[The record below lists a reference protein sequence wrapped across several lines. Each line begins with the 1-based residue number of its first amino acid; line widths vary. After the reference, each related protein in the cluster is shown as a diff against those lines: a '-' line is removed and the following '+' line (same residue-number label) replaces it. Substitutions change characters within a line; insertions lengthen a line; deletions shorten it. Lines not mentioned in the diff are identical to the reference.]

1 MSTRLLLAAALCGGA
16 FRAGAQPA
24 SPPTPPPASPAP
36 PRVVT
41 LENGFQVI
49 VAENHSVPLS
59 TAKVV
64 VRTGAMTQELE
75 EQGVPHLFEH
85 MLFKGYRGIGG
96 RPFVSETAELQA
108 GYNGTTSE
116 ELVTYYLTLPSAG
129 TARGID
135 LLAGLVRE
143 PRFEADDLRT
153 ERFVV
158 LGEMQRD
165 DSDPQ
170 DVLRRG
176 IARALWGEAW
186 PRKNTIGDQMSLLSA
201 TPKRLS
207 DIYQQWY
214 VPNNAALVVTGDV
227 SADAVIDAARK
238 QFGSWKAR
246 PDPFAAHPVPEPPP
260 LAKSQALVLEG
271 DVTAVTVQ
279 LQWQGPSVRD
289 DAAGTYDADVLS
301 DVLND
306 PESPFMQRL
315 VDSGFFQSAHVG
327 YQTLVHRGPI
337 SFVGTTTVEQLAAAL
352 TTLSGELAIMRG
364 EEYFEPRALAAAA
377 KRRRVAQS
385 FEREEGVTLAHSLAY
400 AWAVTGL
407 PYQATYVDSL
417 AARRPRDL
425 TGFVSKYIVGRPF
438 VVGVLTPPN
447 TRPQVSAMI
456 AQFMEFVTG
465 TEEKQ
470 P

>member
-1 MSTRLLLAAALCGGA
+1 MSRRLVLAALCGVA
-16 FRAGAQPA
+16 LTVGAQPA
-24 SPPTPPPASPAP
+24 MPAAPAA
-36 PRVVT
+36 PRVFT

-64 VRTGAMTQELE
+64 VRTGAMTQEPDD
-75 EQGVPHLFEH
+75 QGVPHLFEH
-85 MLFKGYRGIGG
+85 MLFKGYRGAGG
-96 RPFVSETAELQA
+96 RPFVAESSELQA

-129 TARGID
+129 TARGIG
-135 LLAGLVRE
+135 LLADLVRDPHFE
-143 PRFEADDLRT
+143 PDDLRT

-170 DVLRRG
+170 DVLRRS
-176 IARALWGEAW
+176 ISRELWGDAW
-186 PRKNTIGDQMSLLSA
+186 PRKNTIGEATALLGA
-201 TPKRLS
+201 APKRLS
-207 DIYQQWY
+207 EIYQLWY

-227 SADAVIDAARK
+227 SADAVVEAARK
-238 QFGSWKAR
+238 AFGGWKAR
-246 PDPFAAHPVPEPPP
+246 PDPFAAHAVPEPPP
-260 LAKSQALVLEG
+260 LAKSAAVVLEG
-271 DVTAVTVQ
+271 DVGAVTVR
-279 LQWQGPSVRD
+279 LEWQGPSVRD

-306 PESPFMQRL
+306 PESSFMQRL
-315 VDSGFFQSAHVG
+315 VDSGQFQSARVG
-327 YQTLVHRGPI
+327 YETLVHRGPI
-337 SFVGTTTVEQLAAAL
+337 SFVGTTTVERLPAAL
-352 TTLSGELAIMRG
+352 TVLSGELAIMRG
-364 EEYFEPRALAAAA
+364 EDYFDPRALATAA

-407 PYQATYVDSL
+407 PYHATYVDSL
-417 AARRPRDL
+417 ATRRPADL
-425 TGFVSKYIVGRPF
+425 TRFVSRYVVDKPF
-438 VVGVLTPPN
+438 VIGVLTPPN
-447 TRPQVSAMI
+447 TRAQVASMV
-456 AQFMEFVTG
+456 AQFMEFVAP
-465 TEEKQ
+465 EERKT